1 MRRIFLTMMI
11 AVVGLSGC
19 NLPIAPVGTVPPAVT
34 DKPQLTT
41 QPAVATAEPTSAAES
56 TATPEPIGPIPVSSD
71 EIEGMPYRVY
81 QIPGDPFRFVCQEP
95 CPVDERLILAEYA
108 GFRVAH
114 ANLIALTG
122 IDTLPELQPV
132 DMHLDLNDSVCGD
145 APWGHAYV
153 YPSEHRAYTCTEGP
167 GYYPTLEEKIQKA
180 ALLDEQYFP
189 LHEYMHTLFFGRFTG
204 DVGEV
209 HESTAYFL
217 HDYVV
222 PIPGYAIGSLDKAE
236 FCSWRDPYPPGDYGG
251 WLISELCQRN
261 GFQLDDLAL
270 SLNELDKL
278 YQSGE
283 GLVPQAG
290 YQHPVPSVAQ
300 YRDILTNLLGSD
312 TTPAFAAAC
321 WPAALFGNSFSPPA
335 GCQKSPTAGPEGT
348 PTSVN

>member
-1 MRRIFLTMMI
+1 MRRLFLTMMI
-11 AVVGLSGC
+11 TAVGMSGC
-19 NLPIAPVGTVPPAVT
+19 NLPIAPGGAVTPAVT
-34 DKPQLTT
+34 GKPQLTT
-41 QPAVATAEPTSAAES
+41 QPAEVTAEYTS
-56 TATPEPIGPIPVSSD
+56 TPEPIVPIPVSTD

-95 CPVDERLILAEYA
+95 CPFEESYILAEYA
-108 GFRVAH
+108 GFRAAH

-132 DMHLDLNDSVCGD
+132 DMHLDLNDSICGD

-167 GYYPTLEEKIQKA
+167 GFYPTLEEKTQKA
-180 ALLDEQYFP
+180 ALLDQQYFP
-189 LHEYMHTLFFGRFTG
+189 LHEYMHTLFFGRITG

-209 HESTAYFL
+209 HESAAYFL

-222 PIPGYAIGSLDKAE
+222 PIPSYAIDGLDKDE
-236 FCSWRDPYPPGDYGG
+236 FCSWRDPYAPGDYGG

-261 GFQLDDLAL
+261 GFQLQDLAL

-278 YQSGE
+278 YQSGL
-283 GLVPQAG
+283 GQAPQTG
-290 YQHPVPSVAQ
+290 YQHPVPTVAQ

-321 WPAALFGNSFSPPA
+321 WPPALFGNSFSPPA
-335 GCQKSPTAGPEGT
+335 GCQKTPTAGPVGT
-348 PTSVN
+348 PTSVK